1 MYALLTFTPR
11 FLSKNLF
18 NLDTGLENNTCAKH
32 FYSILGRSGISML
45 KNINQIAK
53 TKTDIIN
60 VLTNANPAIKYEILK
75 NLNWKI
81 KIDDLSKPGSK
92 KYLISVEEWLKK
104 VANQEF
110 NNYLNSVDGL
120 LIKNILNAMIDDINT
135 NSSLLDEKYESSIKQ
150 IITNPNYNKKKR
162 ILKKEQIKMLQIEN
176 LLDKIRLTTNTIY
189 SNI

>member
-1 MYALLTFTPR
+1 
-11 FLSKNLF
+11 
-18 NLDTGLENNTCAKH
+18 
-32 FYSILGRSGISML
+32 ML